1 MHTEEKMLEQ
11 LVEVLNEIIIK
22 YIGNDKRR
30 NFRAV
35 KFANPDDIF
44 NHIET
49 RGVDI
54 GTVAIERLT
63 RKWGITLNIKELLG
77 NQIQGE
83 LNIDEVKLLS
93 VYPRCWE
100 LYENDE
106 LKFILIAGEI
116 LAYSV

>member
-22 YIGNDKRR
+22 YIGNDERR
-30 NFRAV
+30 NCKAV
-35 KFANPDDIF
+35 KFANFEDTYDYIT
-44 NHIET
+44 T

-54 GTVAIERLT
+54 GYVEIERLT

-83 LNIDEVKLLS
+83 LNTDEVKALN
-93 VYPRCWE
+93 VYSRCWE

-106 LKFILIAGEI
+106 LKFILVAGEI
-116 LAYSV
+116 LAYSF

>member
-1 MHTEEKMLEQ
+1 MHSEEKMLEQ

-35 KFANPDDIF
+35 KFANFEDTYDYIT
-44 NHIET
+44 T

-54 GTVAIERLT
+54 GYVEIERLT

-83 LNIDEVKLLS
+83 LNTDEVKVLN
-93 VYPRCWE
+93 VYSRCWE

-106 LKFILIAGEI
+106 LKFILVAGEI
-116 LAYSV
+116 LAYSF

>member
-22 YIGNDKRR
+22 YIGNDERR
-30 NFRAV
+30 NCKAV
-35 KFANPDDIF
+35 KFANFEDTYDYIT
-44 NHIET
+44 T

-54 GTVAIERLT
+54 GYVEIERLT

-83 LNIDEVKLLS
+83 LNTDEVKVLN
-93 VYPRCWE
+93 VYSHCWE

-106 LKFILIAGEI
+106 LKFILVAGEI
-116 LAYSV
+116 LAYSF

>member
-1 MHTEEKMLEQ
+1 MHSEEKMLEQ

-22 YIGNDKRR
+22 YIGNDERR
-30 NFRAV
+30 NCKAV
-35 KFANPDDIF
+35 KFANFEDTYDYIT
-44 NHIET
+44 T

-54 GTVAIERLT
+54 GYVEIERLT

-83 LNIDEVKLLS
+83 LNTDEVKALN
-93 VYPRCWE
+93 VYSRCWE

-106 LKFILIAGEI
+106 LKFILVAGEI
-116 LAYSV
+116 LAYSF

>member
-1 MHTEEKMLEQ
+1 MNLEEKMLEK
-11 LVEVLNEIIIK
+11 LVEVLNEVIIK
-22 YIGNDKRR
+22 YIGNDERR
-30 NFRAV
+30 NCKAV
-35 KFANPDDIF
+35 KFANFEDTYDYI
-44 NHIET
+44 T
-49 RGVDI
+49 TKGADI
-54 GTVAIERLT
+54 GYVAIERLT